1 MVKNGK
7 KKTRK
12 IKRNL
17 SETKSNQYKIM
28 SFDRELFALYD
39 DSLIFLIGGCPEQ
52 GELGRSAEKRVCLG
66 LQGEPL

>member
-1 MVKNGK
+1 
-7 KKTRK
+7 
-12 IKRNL
+12 
-17 SETKSNQYKIM
+17 M